1 MKKIRIIPIFVALT
15 VSTALLFGGWSLFR
29 HQVKEAPLQAA
40 INSLPQVTAADISWQ
55 AKQLMIT
62 LEVNPDSNLR
72 EAVQEAYKKAVEQ
85 TKDTSIS
92 IQIHNQHSTDSLEAW
107 WSRALFS
114 VAEAM
119 SHHRY
124 GDIPLNLEKQA
135 AELEGMKVITEMDD
149 HFIYLTLKQGAG
161 TKMIVL
167 PLQGEQMG
175 VWPNAEMPE
184 ILA

>member
-62 LEVNPDSNLR
+62 LEVNPDSNWR